1 MYCSFFGLKK
11 LPFKISPDLTFFYK
25 QAAREEI
32 TQALLFSIERGDG
45 IITVTG
51 EVGVGKTT
59 LLRLLSDMLPDNYI
73 QVYISS
79 PNLSAEALLKFICS
93 ELAIS
98 VNPEDGKADLMNRL
112 NRFLID
118 EYRQNR
124 RVVMLVDEAQAMMLD
139 TLEEIRLLGN
149 LETADDKLLQMV
161 LFGQPEL
168 DVTLQ
173 DPRVRPFKD
182 RIANHFTIQPLND
195 DEVMH
200 YLNYRMRVAGYMQAD
215 LFTMKMAKRIRGA
228 TGGLPR
234 SINLLAD
241 KLLMVAFSKGDT
253 QLKTSHL
260 NGLFSSPSSGNYRLP
275 FGIAASLGGVA
286 VILAL
291 WWGNAAHDSSSVS
304 QTPEKALAWQQASQ
318 QLLDAAE
325 RLGVSGERLVQL
337 TDMDRQARHFLKSQ
351 APAKP
356 LILINAMPLQD
367 FDDVYSKVLNGLELA
382 NRAHLFA
389 LIDTQDKSSTI
400 QFRLLY
406 DPRAKDGASLQTKQT
421 DLKTLSGG
429 TPRIVSV
436 SNVEEMIA
444 QPLSPK
450 SFQLGLRQE

>member
-11 LPFKISPDLTFFYK
+11 LPFKISPDLAFFYK
-25 QAAREEI
+25 HAAREEI

-59 LLRLLSDMLPDNYI
+59 LLRLLSDTLPDNYI

-93 ELAIS
+93 ELAIPVS
-98 VNPEDGKADLMNRL
+98 PADGKADLMNRL

-124 RVVMLVDEAQAMMLD
+124 RVVMLVDEAQSMMLD
-139 TLEEIRLLGN
+139 TLEEVRLLGN
-149 LETADDKLLQMV
+149 LETGDDKLLQMV

-182 RIANHFTIQPLND
+182 RIANHFMIQPLND
-195 DEVMH
+195 EEVMH
-200 YLNYRMRVAGYMQAD
+200 YLNYRMRVAGYMQSD
-215 LFTMKMAKRIRGA
+215 LFSLKIAKQIREQ

-241 KLLMVAFSKGDT
+241 KLLMVAFSKGDAH
-253 QLKTSHL
+253 LKVSHFKEL
-260 NGLFSSPSSGNYRLP
+260 VSGVPTKPARLP
-275 FGIAASLGGVA
+275 WVLAASVA
-286 VILAL
+286 VMAVVLAWSKL
-291 WWGNAAHDSSSVS
+291 V
-304 QTPEKALAWQQASQ
+304 PEVGKAPQALAEISWWQASQ
-318 QLLDAAE
+318 HLSETATH
-325 RLGVSGERLVQL
+325 LGVSTQRLVQL
-337 TDMDRQARHFLKSQ
+337 TDMDRQARHFLSSQ
-351 APAKP
+351 VANKP
-356 LILINAMPLQD
+356 LILINAMPLRR
-367 FDDVYSKVLNGLELA
+367 FDDVYSRVLNGLDKV

-389 LIDTQDKSSTI
+389 VIDPKSDPSDV

-406 DPRAKDGASLQTKQT
+406 DPRAEDDTALQSKQT
-421 DLKTLSGG
+421 DLQVLSGG
-429 TPRIVSV
+429 SSRVLSV
-436 SNVEEMIA
+436 SNVEDMIA
-444 QPLSPK
+444 LSSK
-450 SFQLGLRQE
+450 SQRLSAGS

>member
-25 QAAREEI
+25 QAARDEI
-32 TQALLFSIERGDG
+32 AQALLFSIQRGDG

-59 LLRLLSDMLPDNYI
+59 LLRLLSDRLPANYI

-79 PNLSAEALLKFICS
+79 PTLSDKALLTFICT
-93 ELAIS
+93 ELSIP
-98 VNPEDGKADLMNRL
+98 VNPEEGKPELMTRL

-124 RVVMLVDEAQAMMLD
+124 RVVMLIDEAQAMTLD
-139 TLEEIRLLGN
+139 ALEELRLLGN
-149 LETADDKLLQMV
+149 LETEEDKLLQMV

-173 DPRVRPFKD
+173 DSRVRPFKD
-182 RIANHFTIQPLND
+182 RVANHFTIQPLDD

-215 LFTMKMAKRIRGA
+215 LFSLGIAKRIRQA

-241 KLLMVAFSKGDT
+241 KLLMVAFSKGDAR
-253 QLKTSHL
+253 LKASHFK
-260 NGLFSSPSSGNYRLP
+260 GLVPQSNKIRSRLTW
-275 FGIAASLGGVA
+275 GLVASFMVVA
-286 VILAL
+286 VVAVLWFADKASSDIPTDTAEPEDWWQATQQLADT
-291 WWGNAAHDSSSVS
+291 AAHF
-304 QTPEKALAWQQASQ
+304 
-318 QLLDAAE
+318 
-325 RLGVSGERLVQL
+325 GVSSQRLVQL
-337 TDMDRQARHFLKSQ
+337 TDMDRETRRFLRTQS
-351 APAKP
+351 ASKP
-356 LILINAMPLQD
+356 LILVSAMPLRR
-367 FDDVYSKVLNGLELA
+367 FDNVYSNVLNGLDVA

-389 LIDTQDKSSTI
+389 VVDAQSDPSDI

-406 DPRAKDGASLQTKQT
+406 DPRAEAGSVLRNKQIDLQ
-421 DLKTLSGG
+421 TLSGAES
-429 TPRIVSV
+429 RIVSV
-436 SNVEEMIA
+436 SSVAEMIA
-444 QPLSPK
+444 RSPK
-450 SFQLGLRQE
+450 ERGVSAGS